1 MKPDNVA
8 RRNVVGSQRG
18 RRAPTVAVLGGGV
31 GGMSAAHEL
40 VERGFQVTVYEAKS
54 VQGGKARS
62 IFVPG
67 TGSEGRRGLPG
78 EHGFRFFPSFY
89 KHLPDTMKR
98 IPFGTNAQGVFDNLV
113 ATDRTRVFQTSG
125 AWFDLVS
132 HFPRSL
138 EDFRKFQ
145 PSSWYARMGIP
156 DADTKEFLRR
166 TMLFLTSCPERR
178 LAECENVTYWDYFD
192 FEHRHPNFRRF
203 FGEIAVQSLVAM
215 RPRLA
220 SARTTVTVGLQL
232 LLDHLKPGTQVARV
246 LNGPTHDAW
255 LDPWLLYL
263 RQRGVD
269 YRFGTPVATLEC
281 EKGRITGARLA
292 SGEVVRADYYVSS
305 LPAERMAPLVNERL
319 AAADPSSPTSPA
331 SAADG

>member
-281 EKGRITGARLA
+281 
-292 SGEVVRADYYVSS
+292 
-305 LPAERMAPLVNERL
+305 
-319 AAADPSSPTSPA
+319 
-331 SAADG
+331 